1 VSARGMAMAS
11 DAPTFLMG
19 ALRVVDVALV
29 ILTGAIGYWLRHD
42 TWDVPGYYIIAF
54 LTGGI
59 LTLNVMHVGKVY
71 TLANLQQLG
80 FQIGQLLACWVG
92 VVLTLV
98 VLAYFTKSS
107 DEFSRVWLALWAV
120 MAFLAMVFAHVA
132 VYWQL
137 ARWRRRGL
145 LHVKIAIVGA
155 TPLAARLR
163 RRLLAREDE
172 QYEFVGVYDDR
183 PPKSQA
189 GDEEV
194 RVNGTIADL
203 LARFRQ
209 DPVDEVVIALSWHE
223 SERITSLLKELK
235 TLPANVRLCPE
246 AAGFDIPTRGF
257 MTLGGI
263 PMLGVFERPLHGW
276 NLVLKSLEDRI
287 IASIILILVLP
298 LMALIAIAIRLDSPG
313 PVLFGQKRYGFN
325 NNEFT
330 VYKFRTMVAEAARES
345 DLRQA
350 TRNDPRITR
359 LGALLR
365 RTSLDELP
373 QLFNVLKGDMS
384 LVGPRPHAVQH
395 NEQFAKTIDDYI
407 GRHRVK
413 PGITGW
419 AQVNGLRGETD
430 SLRKMQLRVQ
440 CDLYYIDHWS
450 LFLDLKILFLTLFVG
465 FVHEN
470 AY

>member
-11 DAPTFLMG
+11 DAPTFLAG
-19 ALRVVDVALV
+19 AVRVADVALV
-29 ILTGAIGYWLRHD
+29 VATGVISFWLRHNS
-42 TWDVPGYYIIAF
+42 WDMPGLYIIAI

-59 LTLNVMHVGKVY
+59 LTLNVMQLGRLY

-80 FQIGQLLACWVG
+80 FQIGQLLARWVG
-92 VVLTLV
+92 VVLTLI
-98 VLAYFTKSS
+98 VLAYFTKVSE
-107 DEFSRVWLALWAV
+107 EFSRVWLALWVAMAFVV
-120 MAFLAMVFAHVA
+120 MALERIA

-137 ARWRRRGL
+137 VRWRRRGL
-145 LHVKIAIVGA
+145 LRLKIAIVGA

-163 RRLLAREDE
+163 RRLNARKDE
-172 QYEFVGVYDDR
+172 QYEFVGIYDDS
-183 PPKSQA
+183 PQKPA
-189 GDEEV
+189 PGEEEV
-194 RVNGTIADL
+194 RVSGTVAEL
-203 LARFRQ
+203 LQRFRR
-209 DPVDEVVIALSWHE
+209 DPIDEVVIALPWHE
-223 SERITSLLKELK
+223 SERISALLKELK
-235 TLPANVRLCPE
+235 TLPVNVRLCPE
-246 AAGFDIPTRGF
+246 AAGFDVPSRGF
-257 MTLGGI
+257 ASLGGI

-276 NLVLKSLEDRI
+276 NLVLKSLEDRV
-287 IASIILILVLP
+287 IASVILVLMLP
-298 LMALIAIAIRLDSPG
+298 LMALVAIAIKLDSKG

-330 VYKFRTMVAEAARES
+330 VYKFRTMVAGAEQAPEV
-345 DLRQA
+345 RQA
-350 TRNDPRITR
+350 TRDDPRITR
-359 LGALLR
+359 LGAFLR

-373 QLFNVLKGDMS
+373 QLLNVLKGDMS

-395 NEQFAKTIDDYI
+395 NEQFAKTIDDYL

-450 LFLDLKILFLTLFVG
+450 LFLDLKILFLTVFVG

>member
-1 VSARGMAMAS
+1 MSARGMAMAS

-54 LTGGI
+54 LVGGI

-209 DPVDEVVIALSWHE
+209 DPVNEVVIALSWQE

-263 PMLGVFERPLHGW
+263 PMLGVFERPLHG
-276 NLVLKSLEDRI
+276 
-287 IASIILILVLP
+287 
-298 LMALIAIAIRLDSPG
+298 
-313 PVLFGQKRYGFN
+313 
-325 NNEFT
+325 
-330 VYKFRTMVAEAARES
+330 
-345 DLRQA
+345 
-350 TRNDPRITR
+350 
-359 LGALLR
+359 
-365 RTSLDELP
+365 
-373 QLFNVLKGDMS
+373 
-384 LVGPRPHAVQH
+384 
-395 NEQFAKTIDDYI
+395 
-407 GRHRVK
+407 
-413 PGITGW
+413 
-419 AQVNGLRGETD
+419 
-430 SLRKMQLRVQ
+430 
-440 CDLYYIDHWS
+440 
-450 LFLDLKILFLTLFVG
+450 
-465 FVHEN
+465 
-470 AY
+470 